1 MLTLTNLDTS
11 PVRPALPL
19 RENLTVWKTPSQRT
33 FAAPHLVE
41 IVMVVMIKINI
52 TMIKAKIRMTVVML
66 MTLTILQSQVRF
78 LPIMTSSVVGKSG
91 KM

>member
-1 MLTLTNLDTS
+1 M
-11 PVRPALPL
+11 
-19 RENLTVWKTPSQRT
+19 WKTPSQRT

>member
-1 MLTLTNLDTS
+1 M
-11 PVRPALPL
+11 
-19 RENLTVWKTPSQRT
+19 TVWKTPSQRT
-33 FAAPHLVE
+33 FAASHLVE
-41 IVMVVMIKINI
+41 IVMVLVIKIKI
-52 TMIKAKIRMTVVML
+52 VMSKVKIRRTVVIL

>member
-1 MLTLTNLDTS
+1 M
-11 PVRPALPL
+11 
-19 RENLTVWKTPSQRT
+19 WKTPSQRT

-41 IVMVVMIKINI
+41 IVMVVMIKITI
-52 TMIKAKIRMTVVML
+52 KMIKAKIKMTVVML

>member
-1 MLTLTNLDTS
+1 MTNLDTS
-11 PVRPALPL
+11 PVRPALSL
-19 RENLTVWKTPSQRT
+19 RENLTVWKIPSQGT
-33 FAAPHLVE
+33 FAASHLVE
-41 IVMVVMIKINI
+41 IVMVVMITIKIK
-52 TMIKAKIRMTVVML
+52 MIKVKIKMPVVML

>member
-1 MLTLTNLDTS
+1 M
-11 PVRPALPL
+11 
-19 RENLTVWKTPSQRT
+19 WKTPSQRT
-33 FAAPHLVE
+33 FAASHLVE
-41 IVMVVMIKINI
+41 IVMVLVIKI
-52 TMIKAKIRMTVVML
+52 KMTVVML

>member
-1 MLTLTNLDTS
+1 
-11 PVRPALPL
+11 
-19 RENLTVWKTPSQRT
+19 
-33 FAAPHLVE
+33 
-41 IVMVVMIKINI
+41 MVKIKIK
-52 TMIKAKIRMTVVML
+52 MIKAKIKMTVVML